1 MPQKKVKPKFLR
13 PNYGRSSRARVKGN
27 WRRQRGEDNKKRI
40 GKAHMGKSPN
50 IGYGQDKKIKFVHP
64 VGKREALVHN
74 MAELNAVEDK
84 VVRISATVS
93 KRLRQKLVEEAQ
105 KKKLV
110 VLNSGKIKKVQKPIK
125 KAKAAPS
132 KG

>member
-1 MPQKKVKPKFLR
+1 
-13 PNYGRSSRARVKGN
+13 
-27 WRRQRGEDNKKRI
+27 
-40 GKAHMGKSPN
+40 MGKSPN